1 MATGLR
7 KAVSR
12 PRAKRGHAFLT
23 EPAKRVCFPQEIA
36 REPAVAETLF
46 EILGAQRILAG
57 KARIALLPG
66 GPHSRMLANLLA
78 AEGAV
83 PDAAGPGK
91 A

>member
-1 MATGLR
+1 
-7 KAVSR
+7 
-12 PRAKRGHAFLT
+12 
-23 EPAKRVCFPQEIA
+23 
-36 REPAVAETLF
+36 VAETLF
-46 EILGAQRILAG
+46 EILEAQRILAG

-83 PDAAGPGK
+83 AEAAGPGK